1 MNFKVGDTVNYEKWD
16 GEEGRAY
23 GWGVVTKTS
32 QVVSVC
38 YKLANGDIIE
48 EKKLMLVVPKEPV
61 ASKSEPPKSS

>member
-1 MNFKVGDTVNYEKWD
+1 MNFKVGDTVKYEQWD

-23 GWGVVTKTS
+23 GWGIVTKTS

-48 EKKLMLVVPKEPV
+48 EKKLTLVTPTPTE
-61 ASKSEPPKSS
+61 SKSEPPKSS